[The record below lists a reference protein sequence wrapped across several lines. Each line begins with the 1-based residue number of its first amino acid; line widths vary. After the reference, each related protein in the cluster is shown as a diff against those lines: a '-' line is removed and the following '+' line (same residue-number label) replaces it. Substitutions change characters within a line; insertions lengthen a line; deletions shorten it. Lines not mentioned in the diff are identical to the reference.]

1 MFTKYSNDLSFII
14 IAITIAFLLLS
25 GFIISFVLL
34 YQKKKQIATIKI
46 NEIKY
51 QSEQIESRYKQ
62 ELLTTQLEIQE
73 QTLATISQEIHD
85 NIGQILSLAKL
96 NLNTMLVQ
104 PAGKPKLDSTVQLVS
119 KAISDLRDLSRS
131 MHGDRIAELGLH
143 EAIAAEMKIVQNTG
157 QFTTD
162 MQTTG
167 SIYRL
172 EQQPE
177 MVLFRMVQEALHN
190 AIKHSLASNISIHMD
205 YQPELL
211 TLKVSDNGKG
221 FSPEQL
227 QAAQKGIGLKSMQN
241 RAALIG
247 ATFSI
252 TSPATGGTT
261 ITIQLNTGSHSPT
274 NTAA

>member
-1 MFTKYSNDLSFII
+1 MFKAIIVATSILLLLTMFII
-14 IAITIAFLLLS
+14 LFLLEYYRKRKHH
-25 GFIISFVLL
+25 I
-34 YQKKKQIATIKI
+34 KEKQ
-46 NEIKY
+46 
-51 QSEQIESRYKQ
+51 
-62 ELLTTQLEIQE
+62 LLTYQHTQALLQTQLEIQE

-85 NIGQILSLAKL
+85 NIGQVLSLAKL
-96 NLNTMLVQ
+96 NLNTMPVQ
-104 PAGKPKLDSTVQLVS
+104 AEGKPKLDSTVQLVG

-143 EAIAAEMKIVQNTG
+143 EAITAEMKIVQNTG

-172 EQQPE
+172 EQQQE

-190 AIKHSLASNISIHMD
+190 AIKHSLAANISIYMD

-211 TLKVSDNGKG
+211 TLTVSDNGKG

-227 QAAQKGIGLKSMQN
+227 QAAEKGVGLKSMEN

-252 TSPATGGTT
+252 TSPAASGTT
-261 ITIQLNTGSHSPT
+261 ITIRLNTGSHSPT

>member
-1 MFTKYSNDLSFII
+1 MESVTQVIIVILFIFLMVI
-14 IAITIAFLLLS
+14 LLVVIVFMYQRRQQSYKREKQLLQSQHTQAIL
-25 GFIISFVLL
+25 
-34 YQKKKQIATIKI
+34 Q
-46 NEIKY
+46 
-51 QSEQIESRYKQ
+51 
-62 ELLTTQLEIQE
+62 TQLEIQE

-96 NLNTMLVQ
+96 NLNTMPVQ
-104 PAGKPKLDSTVQLVS
+104 PEGKPKLDSTVQLVG

-157 QFTTD
+157 QFAAD
-162 MQTTG
+162 MQTDG

-172 EQQPE
+172 GQQPE

-190 AIKHSLASNISIHMD
+190 AIKHSNASTITIKMN

-211 TLKVSDNGKG
+211 TITVSDNGKG
-221 FSPEQL
+221 FSPQQL
-227 QAAQKGIGLKSMQN
+227 EAAQKGIGLKSMQN

-252 TSPATGGTT
+252 SSPAGKGTFINIELT
-261 ITIQLNTGSHSPT
+261 ISVKM
-274 NTAA
+274 

>member
-1 MFTKYSNDLSFII
+1 MMGSTIEVIQAIIVVLFIFLI
-14 IAITIAFLLLS
+14 VVFVVAIVFAYQRRQRSHLREKQLL
-25 GFIISFVLL
+25 
-34 YQKKKQIATIKI
+34 
-46 NEIKY
+46 
-51 QSEQIESRYKQ
+51 QSQHTQAILQ
-62 ELLTTQLEIQE
+62 TQLEIQE

-96 NLNTMLVQ
+96 NLNTLLIQ
-104 PAGKPKLDSTVQLVS
+104 PAGKPKLDSTLQLVS

-157 QFTTD
+157 QFTTS

-172 EQQPE
+172 EQQAE

-190 AIKHSLASNISIHMD
+190 AIKHSLAVNISVNMD
-205 YQPELL
+205 YQPEQL
-211 TLKVSDNGKG
+211 TLTVSDNGKG
-221 FSPEQL
+221 FALEQL

-247 ATFSI
+247 AIFSI
-252 TSPATGGTT
+252 TSPAVGGTT
-261 ITIQLNTGSHSPT
+261 ITIQLNTGSQSPT

>member
-1 MFTKYSNDLSFII
+1 MKKLPLNNEELILQIGIVTGFVVFILASI
-14 IAITIAFLLLS
+14 IYVIAI
-25 GFIISFVLL
+25 
-34 YQKKKQIATIKI
+34 YQRRHLQHLKEKQLF
-46 NEIKY
+46 
-51 QSEQIESRYKQ
+51 EQAILQ
-62 ELLTTQLEIQE
+62 TQLEIQE

-96 NLNTMLVQ
+96 NLNTLLIQ
-104 PAGKPKLDSTVQLVS
+104 PASKPKLDSTVQLVS

-157 QFTTD
+157 HFTTD

-172 EQQPE
+172 TQQQE

-190 AIKHSLASNISIHMD
+190 AIKHSLASNINIYMD

-211 TLKVSDNGKG
+211 TLTVSDNGKG

-227 QAAQKGIGLKSMQN
+227 QAAQKGIGLKSMEN

-247 ATFSI
+247 ATFTI
-252 TSPATGGTT
+252 TSPAAGGTT
-261 ITIQLNTGSHSPT
+261 ITIQLNTGGHSPA

>member
-1 MFTKYSNDLSFII
+1 LKNY
-14 IAITIAFLLLS
+14 
-25 GFIISFVLL
+25 
-34 YQKKKQIATIKI
+34 KKQLKERQLIKSQHAQAI
-46 NEIKY
+46 L
-51 QSEQIESRYKQ
+51 Q
-62 ELLTTQLEIQE
+62 TQLEIQE

-96 NLNTMLVQ
+96 NLNTLLIQ

-119 KAISDLRDLSRS
+119 KAINDLRDLSRS

-157 QFTTD
+157 HFTTD

-172 EQQPE
+172 TQQQE
-177 MVLFRMVQEALHN
+177 MVLFRMVQEALQN
-190 AIKHSLASNISIHMD
+190 AIKHSLAASINVQMD

-211 TLKVSDNGKG
+211 TLTVSDNGKG

-227 QAAQKGIGLKSMQN
+227 QAAQKGIGLKSMEN

-252 TSPATGGTT
+252 TSPTAGGTT
-261 ITIQLNTGSHSPT
+261 ITIQLNSGSHSPT
-274 NTAA
+274 STAA